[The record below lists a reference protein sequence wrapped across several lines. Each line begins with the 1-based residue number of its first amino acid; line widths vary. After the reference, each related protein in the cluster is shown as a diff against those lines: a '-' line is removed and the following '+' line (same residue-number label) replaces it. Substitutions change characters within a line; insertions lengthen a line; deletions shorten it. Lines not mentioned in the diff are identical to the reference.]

1 MPPEVLRVNHHFKT
15 FAEESPAT
23 VMMRE
28 LMEVV
33 FRPERLDTIFAEH
46 SKVQYQRELLFSSCG
61 ELFEQRVQIE
71 REGKSWT
78 IRRVVLRLLKKIRH

>member
-46 SKVQYQRELLFSSCG
+46 S
-61 ELFEQRVQIE
+61 
-71 REGKSWT
+71 
-78 IRRVVLRLLKKIRH
+78 